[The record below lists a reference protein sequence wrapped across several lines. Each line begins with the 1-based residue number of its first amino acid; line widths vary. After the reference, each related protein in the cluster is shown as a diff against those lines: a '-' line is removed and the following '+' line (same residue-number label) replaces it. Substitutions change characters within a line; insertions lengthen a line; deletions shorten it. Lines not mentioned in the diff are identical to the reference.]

1 MKISKQQNT
10 HYLFVGG
17 ISPYMGEEELK
28 SILGSFGPISEV
40 ILKKRTKAPFYNLG
54 YGIVSTKS
62 YKVYQEL
69 IQLHF
74 YQID

>member
-1 MKISKQQNT
+1 
-10 HYLFVGG
+10 
-17 ISPYMGEEELK
+17 MGEEELK

-62 YKVYQEL
+62 YRVYQEL
-69 IQLHF
+69 IQMHF
-74 YQID
+74 YQIDQCKLEFKEYKDPKEAIK